1 MTSYPDENRNYI
13 YNQCPDEK
21 REKDKEVPIGTV
33 IKEFGTASILTS
45 GVYGLA
51 IAASS
56 FLGPIGGLAV
66 LFGSG
71 TYALNTLEDRNNKYY
86 HYNTQDLSKYW
97 SKRETVRQKQI
108 HKQVNK
114 NYYDKTLIFG
124 WTPYVINAS
133 EYFIWPKKVPKE
145 KDINTCRLRHAIKM
159 IRISQLDFEPE
170 PWRIPKVK
178 KKYVP
183 IYDDGFSQ
191 SRYNGGRYVRHQEEV
206 VDVTL
211 SNDNTV
217 KFESSQF
224 QDKPLLKEY
233 WEIEIIKLKKLIALS
248 EHMKKLKNSN

>member
-1 MTSYPDENRNYI
+1 MTSYQDENKNYI

-21 REKDKEVPIGTV
+21 REKDKEVSIGTV
-33 IKEFGTASILTS
+33 IKEFGTVSILTS

-56 FLGPIGGLAV
+56 LLGSIGGLAV

-71 TYALNTLEDRNNKYY
+71 RYALNTLEDMDNKYY

-124 WTPYVINAS
+124 WAPYIINAS
-133 EYFIWPKKVPKE
+133 EYFTWPKKVPKE
-145 KDINTCRLRHAIKM
+145 KDINTCRLRHAMKM

-170 PWRIPKVK
+170 PWRIPKTKTELVH
-178 KKYVP
+178 
-183 IYDDGFSQ
+183 IYDDGYSQ
-191 SRYNGGRYVRHQEEV
+191 RSCNVGRYVRTEAEV
-206 VDVTL
+206 VDITF

-233 WEIEIIKLKKLIALS
+233 WEIEIVKLKKLIALS
-248 EHMKKLKNSN
+248 EYMKGLENSN

>member
-1 MTSYPDENRNYI
+1 MTWYPDEERSYI

-21 REKDKEVPIGTV
+21 REEDKEDSIGTV
-33 IKEFGTASILTS
+33 IKEFGTVSILTY

-56 FLGPIGGLAV
+56 LLGNIGGLAV

-71 TYALNTLEDRNNKYY
+71 RYALNTLEDMNNKYY

-124 WTPYVINAS
+124 WAPYVINAS

-145 KDINTCRLRHAIKM
+145 KDINTCRLRHAMKM

-178 KKYVP
+178 TQQVI
-183 IYDDGFSQ
+183 IYDDGYTQ
-191 SRYNGGRYVRHQEEV
+191 NRYGGGRYVKTEQEI

-233 WEIEIIKLKKLIALS
+233 WEIEIIKLKKLIALT
-248 EHMKKLKNSN
+248 EHMKKPENSN